1 MSKFNSIIYKG
12 VLATGLVMSL
22 QGCKVDILPT
32 NRYTEEAVW
41 NNPANMELYI
51 NGMYSEFKTF
61 QFGAFPIGY
70 DNATDALSDIE
81 KYTSSVSGN
90 GTVNI
95 LAMDASR
102 VNAAGPQLNYWQTG
116 YTRIRRLNELLDGL
130 AKYAKVEEG
139 EKKRY
144 EAEARFIR
152 GYVYFWLV
160 KLHGS
165 VILLDNLSQYAQKDR
180 QRSSEEDCWKFIAA
194 DFTFAA
200 ENLPK
205 QWDAARTGKAT
216 KGAAYAM
223 LARTWLYAA
232 SIADNDKKQF
242 NQDERTGVAA
252 ANAQTYYQNA
262 ANAAKAVVDLANEGL
277 YALES
282 DFASIF
288 TNKNTKEAIFKL
300 DYLAPQLTHNYDLGF
315 APPGDA
321 PGQCLVYGVPTA
333 ELVNE
338 FEMNDGTKF
347 SWSNSTQAA
356 SPYANREPRF
366 YASILYNGATWKGRT
381 LNTTPS
387 NTTEGFA
394 EYGTVTEPR
403 KTVTGYYIRK
413 SLNPAVNDF
422 VVNKSVQSW
431 IELRYA
437 EILLIQAEAKAKLND
452 ISGAQDALNAL
463 RNKRGLP
470 NTPASTTAQLMT
482 AIEHERMVELAFEG
496 HRYWD
501 LRRWRKAH
509 TVLNNVKFTGHKV
522 TAAGAGFKYEA
533 VPCDNTNRQF
543 TPALYYIPI
552 PTTEL
557 INNKAL
563 TQIKGW

>member
-1 MSKFNSIIYKG
+1 MG
-12 VLATGLVMSL
+12 L

-41 NNPANMELYI
+41 SNPANMELYI
-51 NGMYSEFKTF
+51 NGMYTEFKTF

-81 KYTSSVSGN
+81 KYTSTVSGN

-95 LAMDASR
+95 LATDASR

-116 YTRIRRLNELLDGL
+116 YTRIRRINELLDGL
-130 AKYAKVEEG
+130 AKFAKVDEAT
-139 EKKRY
+139 KKRY
-144 EAEARFIR
+144 EGEARFIR

-165 VILLDNLSQYAQKDR
+165 VVLLDNLSQYAGKSL
-180 QRSSEEDCWKFIAA
+180 QRASEDSCWKFIAA
-194 DFTFAA
+194 DFAFAA

-205 QWDAARTGKAT
+205 QWDATRTGKAT
-216 KGAAYAM
+216 KGAAFGM

-232 SIADNDKKQF
+232 SIADYDKKQY
-242 NQDERTGVAA
+242 NQDELTGVPV
-252 ANAQTYYQNA
+252 ANAPTYYQNA

-315 APPGDA
+315 APPGDI
-321 PGQCLVYGVPTA
+321 PGQGLVYGVPTA

-338 FEMNDGTKF
+338 FEMNDGSKF
-347 SWSNSTQAA
+347 SWSNTTQAA
-356 SPYANREPRF
+356 NPYTNREPRF
-366 YASILYNGATWKGRT
+366 YASILYNGATWKTRT
-381 LNTTPS
+381 LNTTPG
-387 NTTEGFA
+387 TAEGLV
-394 EYGTVTEPR
+394 EYASTTEPR
-403 KTVTGYYIRK
+403 KTVTGYYIK
-413 SLNPAVNDF
+413 KTLNPAVNDF
-422 VVNKSVQSW
+422 VVNKSIQSW

-437 EILLIQAEAKAKLND
+437 EVLLIQAEAKAKLND
-452 ISGAQDALNAL
+452 INSAQDALNAL
-463 RNKRGLP
+463 RTKRGLP

-522 TAAGAGFKYEA
+522 TASGGGFKYES
-533 VPCDNTNRQF
+533 VPCDNINRQF

-552 PTTEL
+552 PASEFQ
-557 INNKAL
+557 NNTAL